1 MPNRSVQLDVDS
13 DTTMSTYDR
22 DYTRSFY
29 DAYGA
34 LEWSRL
40 EASAYGRLQAIIHTD
55 FIQRYVDES
64 DRVLDA
70 GSGPGRFTIAA
81 AGLGATVTALDVS
94 ERQLQIAKEKTGEA
108 GLLERVDGFVRADI
122 TDLSIFSSESFD
134 VVVCYGGALSY
145 VCEYRQT
152 AAAELVRVVRPGGTI
167 LISVMSLFG
176 FAANLVRIPIMQ
188 ALRDPDKEEVWRI
201 FEDGDRLGFP
211 SPRVNMQHPPM
222 HLYSSDELRKLIPE
236 SKVLELAGSNV
247 TAFEG
252 STTIDEVFEDHQ
264 AWSTAVQLEKR
275 LNHMPGLVDNGSHI
289 IMAAERLRRP
299 G

>member
-1 MPNRSVQLDVDS
+1 MN
-13 DTTMSTYDR
+13 MYDP

-29 DAYGA
+29 DAYGT

-40 EASAYGRLQAIIHTD
+40 EATAYGRLQAIIHTD
-55 FIQRYVDES
+55 FIHRYVDQD

-70 GSGPGRFTIAA
+70 GCGPGRFSITV

-94 ERQLQIAKEKTGEA
+94 ERQLQIAKEKTAEA

-122 TDLSIFSSESFD
+122 TDLSMFPPASFD

-145 VCEYRQT
+145 VCEDREK
-152 AAAELVRVVRPGGTI
+152 AAAELVRVVRPGGTL

-176 FAANLVRIPIMQ
+176 FTADLVRNPNMQ
-188 ALRDPDKEEVWRI
+188 VLRDPDEEEVWRVV
-201 FEDGDRLGFP
+201 EDGNRLGFP

-252 STTIDEVFEDHQ
+252 STAIDEVFEDHR

-275 LNHMPGLVDNGSHI
+275 LNHVPGLVDNGSHI
-289 IMAAERLRRP
+289 IMSSERLQRP
-299 G
+299 V